1 MNMYNKDKLMKQ
13 LQAYSFAVN
22 DALLYLDS
30 HPDSRSALDY
40 YNKYKKLEAKA
51 MQEYEMR
58 FGPVVAPMD
67 ANQWHWNKGPW
78 PWQNESDVKE

>member
-1 MNMYNKDKLMKQ
+1 MNMYNKDKSMKQ

-78 PWQNESDVKE
+78 PWQNESDIKE

>member
-1 MNMYNKDKLMKQ
+1 MNMYNKDKSMKQ
-13 LQAYSFAVN
+13 LQAYSFAVY

-58 FGPVVAPMD
+58 FGPVVVPVD

>member
-1 MNMYNKDKLMKQ
+1 MNMYNRDKLMKQ
-13 LQAYSFAVN
+13 LQAYSFAVY

-30 HPDSRSALDY
+30 HPDSRSALEY

-51 MQEYEMR
+51 KQEYEMH

-67 ANQWHWNKGPW
+67 ANQWQWNKGPW
-78 PWQNESDVKE
+78 PWQNECDVKE

>member
-78 PWQNESDVKE
+78 PWQNESDIKE

>member
-58 FGPVVAPMD
+58 FGPVVAPVD

-78 PWQNESDVKE
+78 PWQNESDIKE